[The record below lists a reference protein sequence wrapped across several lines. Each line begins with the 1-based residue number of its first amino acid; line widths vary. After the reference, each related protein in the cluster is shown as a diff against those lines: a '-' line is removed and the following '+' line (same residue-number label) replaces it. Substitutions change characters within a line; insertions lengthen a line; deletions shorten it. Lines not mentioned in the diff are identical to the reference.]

1 MVDAARQP
9 LIEVKTFTEVEKVEG
24 YVGNFVVTLREKAKY
39 VRADRCNGCGACTK
53 ACPVEI
59 PNYFE
64 MNLAPR
70 KAAYIPMSQAVPLIY
85 NIDMDA

>member
-9 LIEVKTFTEVEKVEG
+9 LIEVKTYTEVEKVEG

-53 ACPVEI
+53 ACSVEF

-64 MNLAPR
+64 MYLAPR
-70 KAAYIPMSQAVPLIY
+70 KAAYIPMS
-85 NIDMDA
+85 

>member
-9 LIEVKTFTEVEKVEG
+9 LIEVKTYTEVEKVEG

-53 ACPVEI
+53 ACPVKFPI
-59 PNYFE
+59 ILKCTLHHARLPIS
-64 MNLAPR
+64 P
-70 KAAYIPMSQAVPLIY
+70 
-85 NIDMDA
+85 